1 MFGGPTPDAHSHVQG
16 PEKRESSEDR
26 ISREAAGLS
35 QFSQYCPF
43 PATILLLG
51 TLLHRH
57 RLDIIM
63 GDLLL
68 VLSANLVQRWLFSCR
83 IDSAGRIRG
92 CQSVFSTDEYL
103 LGRCCSGCT
112 HISHGIGSRTERG
125 QAIDV

>member
-16 PEKRESSEDR
+16 PEKRESSEDG
-26 ISREAAGLS
+26 ISPETAGPP

-43 PATILLLG
+43 SATILLLG

-68 VLSANLVQRWLFSCR
+68 VLSANLVQRWLFSC
-83 IDSAGRIRG
+83 
-92 CQSVFSTDEYL
+92 
-103 LGRCCSGCT
+103 
-112 HISHGIGSRTERG
+112 
-125 QAIDV
+125 